1 MALAGFAIATSAL
14 LSGALA
20 TRPNLRPLI
29 GVAGILWGVMCIT
42 TAVVQVGMWK
52 NNQTLYTHAVLLE
65 PRSSMAH
72 YRLGYSY
79 AKSGDWAEAIAL
91 FERAVELRP
100 SNARALNNLGVAYL
114 NTGKYEQ
121 AAGSFERALAETGQ
135 MHFRA
140 WYNLGVARMNMG
152 EGEAACDAVERALQ
166 INPNYEAAAA
176 FRRARC
182 ERGE

>member
-1 MALAGFAIATSAL
+1 MKISVHIEEWELTQPFRISGFEWIKS
-14 LSGALA
+14 
-20 TRPNLRPLI
+20 R
-29 GVAGILWGVMCIT
+29 GI
-42 TAVVQVGMWK
+42 VVQ
-52 NNQTLYTHAVLLE
+52 LA
-65 PRSSMAH
+65 
-72 YRLGYSY
+72 
-79 AKSGDWAEAIAL
+79 
-91 FERAVELRP
+91 
-100 SNARALNNLGVAYL
+100 
-114 NTGKYEQ
+114 EQ

>member
-1 MALAGFAIATSAL
+1 MEAAI
-14 LSGALA
+14 
-20 TRPNLRPLI
+20 R
-29 GVAGILWGVMCIT
+29 
-42 TAVVQVGMWK
+42 
-52 NNQTLYTHAVLLE
+52 QTLGQTYVNLSAYEDAL
-65 PRSSMAH
+65 PH
-72 YRLGYSY
+72 Y
-79 AKSGDWAEAIAL
+79 
-91 FERAVELRP
+91 ERAVELRP
-100 SNARALNNLGVAYL
+100 SNARALNNLGVTYL

-121 AAGSFERALAETGQ
+121 AASSFERALAETGQ